1 MAEHRLNNA
10 AYRDA
15 LERGNRPPGLSI
27 EDVLDAFLEAE
38 FLVPIEDGPD
48 GGPPSGQISP
58 RLFQAQGELALLA
71 FTDRETARPLLPEDS
86 VYTIALPGKALCRV
100 AATMISAGAPLGG
113 LIMDPSG
120 PLPFALPR
128 AQILEIAEG
137 TEAGARDAA
146 NLAANADAPSGRHA
160 ALSHLPAADI
170 AYVGQPTPPWG
181 QPLSDDLLDALA
193 RAVDRPDV
201 QEAYWVFLRQNDGT
215 QDILLGLSPADP
227 SVMQDVWETLDSVW
241 THLGPQDCSF
251 AVSAL
256 EGDWGRTMRDKG
268 RRLHPPS

>member
-10 AYRDA
+10 AYREA
-15 LERGNRPPGLSI
+15 LERGSRPPGLSV
-27 EDVLDAFLEAE
+27 EDVLDALLEAE

-58 RLFQAQGELALLA
+58 RLFQAQGELALMA
-71 FTDRETARPLLPEDS
+71 FTDRETARTLLPDDS
-86 VYTIALPGKALCRV
+86 VYTIALPGKALCRL
-100 AATMISAGAPLGG
+100 AAAMIDAGAPLGG
-113 LIMDPSG
+113 LIVDPSG

-128 AQILEIAEG
+128 AQILEVA
-137 TEAGARDAA
+137 AGPRETPAPALERQAA
-146 NLAANADAPSGRHA
+146 M
-160 ALSHLPAADI
+160 SHLPATDI
-170 AYVGQPTPPWG
+170 AYVGLPTPPWG
-181 QPLSDDLLDALA
+181 EPLSKPLLDALA

-215 QDILLGLSPADP
+215 QDILLGLSPTDP
-227 SVMQDVWETLDSVW
+227 SLMQDVWETLDSVW
-241 THLGPQDCSF
+241 TQLGPEGCSF

-268 RRLHPPS
+268 ARLFPPT

>member
-15 LERGNRPPGLSI
+15 LERGNRPPGLNI
-27 EDVLDAFLEAE
+27 EEVLDALLEAE

-71 FTDRETARPLLPEDS
+71 FTDRETARPLLPDDA
-86 VYTIALPGKALCRV
+86 VYTIALPGKALCRL
-100 AATMISAGAPLGG
+100 AATMIGAGAPIGG
-113 LIMDPSG
+113 LIIDPSG

-128 AQILEIAEG
+128 AQILEVAEG
-137 TEAGARDAA
+137 PGGGAEPPSERQAA
-146 NLAANADAPSGRHA
+146 M
-160 ALSHLPAADI
+160 SHLPASDI
-170 AYVGQPTPPWG
+170 AYVGRPTPPWG
-181 QPLSDDLLDALA
+181 KPLSDALLDALA
-193 RAVDRPDV
+193 RLVDRPGV
-201 QEAYWVFLRQNDGT
+201 REAYWVFLKQNDGT

-227 SVMQDVWETLDSVW
+227 SLLQSVWEELASVW
-241 THLGPQDCSF
+241 TQLGPPDCSF

-268 RRLHPPS
+268 ERLYPPA